1 MTSRARSWLVL
12 GVLGGALACGTL
24 AALSAVASS
33 KGLNG
38 AVPARTSVLETILCA
53 FVPIAAPA
61 GFYTEMASAHARM
74 HQALEAAAPTGDPD
88 RDFAQSMI
96 PHHQGA
102 IDMALIQLKYGRDE
116 RLRRR
121 AQAILVDQGQEIAYL
136 RTLLDKLPATDRPD
150 RQ

>member
-1 MTSRARSWLVL
+1 MTLRALSWLVL
-12 GVLGGALACGTL
+12 GVLGGALTGGTF

-38 AVPARTSVLETILCA
+38 AVLARTSMLEAVLCA
-53 FVPIAAPA
+53 FVPIGAPA

-88 RDFAQSMI
+88 HDFARSMI

-116 RLRRR
+116 RLRRL
-121 AQAILVDQGQEIAYL
+121 AQTIVVEQEQEIAYL
-136 RTLLDKLPATDRPD
+136 RTLLGKPPVTDRPD
-150 RQ
+150 R